1 MIYLDYSATTP
12 VNEEVLKSFNMAVQN
27 YIGNPNSLHKLGIE
41 AKRLIEASTK
51 QIADILGVNE
61 SEIIYTSGAS
71 ESNNMAIKGIA
82 FQYKNRGRH
91 IITTKMEHSSVLETL
106 RYLESL
112 GFEIS
117 YAKLDEF
124 GRVDL
129 EALKSMIRD
138 DTILV
143 SIASV
148 NSEVGVKQDIDE
160 IGRLL
165 EKYPKLFFHSDVTQS
180 IGKEKINLQY
190 VDLASMSSQK
200 FYGMKGSGILYKK
213 EKIEIIPFIH
223 GGKSTTKYRS
233 GTPSLGQIVAIAKAL
248 RLAYQDYEK
257 KQEQVRIVYDFLM
270 TELKKIE
277 DIHINSNSFCLPHI
291 VNISVLGVKPE
302 TLLHALEEED
312 IYISTKTACS
322 SNNDSS
328 DSVLA
333 VTNNKEYASSSL
345 RISLSHL
352 TTIDEISLF
361 IDVLRKK
368 IDCLKQLAKH

>member
-12 VNEEVLKSFNMAVQN
+12 VNEEVLKSFNMAIQN

-51 QIADILGVNE
+51 QIADILGVDE

-91 IITTKMEHSSVLETL
+91 IITTKMEHSSVSETFH
-106 RYLESL
+106 YLESL

-124 GRVDL
+124 GRVDI
-129 EALKSMIRD
+129 EALKKMIRA

-160 IGRLL
+160 IGKLL

-213 EKIEIIPFIH
+213 EKIEITPLIH

-233 GTPSLGQIVAIAKAL
+233 GTPSVGQIVATAKAL

-257 KQEQVRIVYDFLM
+257 KQKQVRTVYDFLI
-270 TELKKIE
+270 TELEKIE
-277 DIHINSNSFCLPHI
+277 EIHINSNSFCLSHI
-291 VNISVLGVKPE
+291 VNISIPEVKPE

-361 IDVLRKK
+361 IEVLRKK
-368 IDCLKQLAKH
+368 IDCLKQLTKH